1 VTSASRRFFRRLP
14 RPVKRLWYAILV
26 VTAVELALLLGAL
39 FLAPSWAWLPLE
51 IFSVSAW
58 PIGIGLLLVLAV
70 GSFTS
75 RRPEAA
81 AGSETPAEA
90 GPARSGKPD
99 QPAERTRPAPQQ
111 EGGYEVVAARQ
122 AARLLAGAARRP
134 EGQAALRRTG
144 RLVRAMRAAARPP
157 EETEGERRPPRSS
170 T

>member
-1 VTSASRRFFRRLP
+1 MTSASRRFFRRLP
-14 RPVKRLWYAILV
+14 RPVKRLCYAILV
-26 VTAVELALLLGAL
+26 VTGVELALLVGTL
-39 FLAPSWAWLPLE
+39 FLAPGSSWLPLE

-81 AGSETPAEA
+81 AGPA
-90 GPARSGKPD
+90 PAHPREPD
-99 QPAERTRPAPQQ
+99 QPAERARPVQRE

-122 AARLLAGAARRP
+122 AARLVAGAARRP

-157 EETEGERRPPRSS
+157 DGEAEGERRPPRSS

>member
-1 VTSASRRFFRRLP
+1 MTSASRRFFRRLP

-26 VTAVELALLLGAL
+26 VTGVELALLVGTL
-39 FLAPSWAWLPLE
+39 FLAPGSSWLPLE

-81 AGSETPAEA
+81 AGPA
-90 GPARSGKPD
+90 PAQPREPD
-99 QPAERTRPAPQQ
+99 QPAERARPAQRQ

-157 EETEGERRPPRSS
+157 DGEAEGERRPPRSS

>member
-1 VTSASRRFFRRLP
+1 MTSASRRFFRRLP

-26 VTAVELALLLGAL
+26 VTGVELALLAGTL
-39 FLAPSWAWLPLE
+39 FLAPGWSWLPLE

-81 AGSETPAEA
+81 AGPA
-90 GPARSGKPD
+90 PAQPREPD
-99 QPAERTRPAPQQ
+99 QPAERARPAQRE
-111 EGGYEVVAARQ
+111 EGGYEVMAARQ
-122 AARLLAGAARRP
+122 AARLLAGAVRRP
-134 EGQAALRRTG
+134 QGQAALRRTG

-157 EETEGERRPPRSS
+157 DGEAEGERRPPRSS
-170 T
+170 P